1 MKVKDFFTWMESEIE
16 KECSIMYNKGK
27 EYTVSSEDKLKNFKS
42 IADRLSMKPEN
53 VLLVYL
59 LKHMDSIRNYV
70 FTGTEAC
77 EESISGR
84 IRDARNYLILLHAMI
99 LETKHGEDNE
109 FKENGRPDAQGDK
122 RGGADRRQEG
132 KTSKK
137 QGGWE
142 RRKVLERRLE
152 EKKKKLVESN
162 PKIHLIKE

>member
-1 MKVKDFFTWMESEIE
+1 MKVKDFFLWMDSEIE

-42 IADRLSMKPEN
+42 IGDRLSMKPEN

-99 LETKHGEDNE
+99 LETKHGEHNE
-109 FKENGRPDAQGDK
+109 LKENGRPDLQGDK
-122 RGGADRRQEG
+122 RRGANRRQEG
-132 KTSKK
+132 QENKVGGRRK
-137 QGGWE
+137 GWE
-142 RRKVLERRLE
+142 RRNE
-152 EKKKKLVESN
+152 EKENSN
-162 PKIHLIKE
+162 TIKE

>member
-109 FKENGRPDAQGDK
+109 FKENGKPDAQGDK
-122 RGGADRRQEG
+122 RGSTDRRQEG

-142 RRKVLERRLE
+142 RRNE
-152 EKKKKLVESN
+152 EKENIRIV
-162 PKIHLIKE
+162 KEQENED

>member
-1 MKVKDFFTWMESEIE
+1 MKVRDFFTWMDTEVE

-42 IADRLSMKPEN
+42 IANRLNMKPEN

-109 FKENGRPDAQGDK
+109 FEENGRPDVQGDK
-122 RGGADRRQEG
+122 RSGADRREKENMSEMQN
-132 KTSKK
+132 
-137 QGGWE
+137 
-142 RRKVLERRLE
+142 
-152 EKKKKLVESN
+152 EKK
-162 PKIHLIKE
+162 

>member
-1 MKVKDFFTWMESEIE
+1 MKVRDFFTWMDTEVE

-42 IADRLSMKPEN
+42 IANRLSMKPEN

-109 FKENGRPDAQGDK
+109 FEENGRPDVQGDK
-122 RGGADRRQEG
+122 RSGADR
-132 KTSKK
+132 
-137 QGGWE
+137 
-142 RRKVLERRLE
+142 LEKE
-152 EKKKKLVESN
+152 NMSEMQNEKK
-162 PKIHLIKE
+162 

>member
-1 MKVKDFFTWMESEIE
+1 MKVRDFFTWMDAEIE
-16 KECSIMYNKGK
+16 KEERGLYNKGK

-42 IADRLSMKPEN
+42 IAERLNMKPEN

-109 FKENGRPDAQGDK
+109 FKENGRPDVQGNK
-122 RGGADRRQEG
+122 RSGDDRRQESQE
-132 KTSKK
+132 SKVGGRRK
-137 QGGWE
+137 GWE
-142 RRKVLERRLE
+142 RRNE
-152 EKKKKLVESN
+152 EKEKSDTVNE
-162 PKIHLIKE
+162 

>member
-109 FKENGRPDAQGDK
+109 LKENGRPDVQGDK
-122 RGGADRRQEG
+122 RSGANRRQEG
-132 KTSKK
+132 QENKVGGRRK
-137 QGGWE
+137 GWE
-142 RRKVLERRLE
+142 RRNE
-152 EKKKKLVESN
+152 EKENSN
-162 PKIHLIKE
+162 TIKE

>member
-1 MKVKDFFTWMESEIE
+1 MKVRDFFTWMDAEIE

-42 IADRLSMKPEN
+42 IAERLNMKPEN

-109 FKENGRPDAQGDK
+109 FKENGRPDVQGNK
-122 RGGADRRQEG
+122 RSGDDRRQESQE
-132 KTSKK
+132 SKVGGRRK
-137 QGGWE
+137 GWE
-142 RRKVLERRLE
+142 RRNE
-152 EKKKKLVESN
+152 EKEKSDTVNE
-162 PKIHLIKE
+162 

>member
-1 MKVKDFFTWMESEIE
+1 MKVRDFFTWMDTEVE

-42 IADRLSMKPEN
+42 IANRLNMKPEN

-109 FKENGRPDAQGDK
+109 FEENGRPDVQGDK
-122 RGGADRRQEG
+122 RSGADRREKENMSEMQN
-132 KTSKK
+132 
-137 QGGWE
+137 
-142 RRKVLERRLE
+142 E
-152 EKKKKLVESN
+152 EKQKVS
-162 PKIHLIKE
+162 

>member
-1 MKVKDFFTWMESEIE
+1 MKVKDFFLWMDSEIE

-42 IADRLSMKPEN
+42 IGDRLSMKPEN

-70 FTGTEAC
+70 FTGTESC

-109 FKENGRPDAQGDK
+109 LKENGRPDVQGDK
-122 RGGADRRQEG
+122 KSGDDRRKE
-132 KTSKK
+132 S
-137 QGGWE
+137 E
-142 RRKVLERRLE
+142 ENKVLE
-152 EKKKKLVESN
+152 EKENSN
-162 PKIHLIKE
+162 TIKE

>member
-1 MKVKDFFTWMESEIE
+1 MKVKDFFLWMDSEIE

-42 IADRLSMKPEN
+42 IGDRLSMKPEN

-70 FTGTEAC
+70 FTGTESC

-109 FKENGRPDAQGDK
+109 LKENGRPDVQGDK
-122 RGGADRRQEG
+122 RSSTDRRKEG
-132 KTSKK
+132 QTNKV
-137 QGGWE
+137 QGRRKGWE
-142 RRKVLERRLE
+142 RRNE
-152 EKKKKLVESN
+152 EKQNSN
-162 PKIHLIKE
+162 PIKE